1 MPGHFYQRSNKDGLQ
16 FCVKWAMEDQHL
28 TPTERTKRVL
38 AGTMVGIEHFL
49 DFTYETSE
57 DEGFNGWLPTLDTQM
72 RIEEDN
78 TVGYRYYEKDT
89 CNKRTIQ
96 SRTAMNENTK
106 MQILSNDTVRR
117 LLTTREDLGDAYKGA
132 VVDRYAVK
140 LLRSG
145 YKREQVR
152 KILKNGIKG
161 YIGWMRSRLKAGR
174 KLGRVGIPDTWGSY
188 LTRLVGTERE
198 GGQEKQLVLRT
209 TDLVNKEMRTRKSRT
224 AQKGEE
230 DKNTRQ

>member
-161 YIGWMRSRLKAGR
+161 YIGQMRSRLKAGR

-209 TDLVNKEMRTRKSRT
+209 TDLVNKEIRTRNSRT